1 MTSIPV
7 HIAAY
12 RGKSLMSR
20 AIRAF
25 NWGPYSHVS
34 WITAD
39 GTEVESWRKGVTE
52 TPGLGANHTPGT
64 VVDLYAVLPLIGRP
78 TVRGHADA
86 AIRANIGKRYDQL
99 GILGFVFRS
108 PSLQRENRFFC
119 SELVFEGLEEA
130 GIRLLERI
138 PAYKVSPT
146 MMTLSP
152 MLVLQRSQEIL
163 PHGQ

>member
-1 MTSIPV
+1 MTQVPV

-12 RGKSLMSR
+12 RGKSLMSC

-34 WITAD
+34 WLTED
-39 GTEVESWRKGVTE
+39 GTEVESWSKGVTE

-64 VVDLYAVLPLIGRP
+64 VVDLFTVLPLLRKP
-78 TVRGHADA
+78 TCRGMVDA
-86 AIRANIGKRYDQL
+86 AIRSNVGKRYDHL

-108 PSLQRENRFFC
+108 PALQRDARFFC
-119 SELVFEGLEEA
+119 SELVFEGLQDC
-130 GIRLLERI
+130 GVHLLERI

-146 MMTLSP
+146 LLTLSP
-152 MLVLQRSQEIL
+152 MLALQGSQEIM
-163 PHGQ
+163 PHV